1 MNEGEGQGVG
11 IDQRRRSDGATN
23 WYRRGVDDT
32 LDTLS
37 AQASGLSE
45 KDAERRREEYGPN
58 RLREQ
63 TTVSKWQVLLNQFTD
78 PLIYVLVGALGVTLA
93 IGKYADAIVVG
104 LVLAI
109 NATIG
114 FIQEYKAET
123 AVQSLMQMVSPTAVV
138 CRDGRRREIDAE
150 DVVPGDIVVLS
161 QGEVVPADARLIET
175 NGLRIDE
182 SALTG
187 ESVPADKETDPLG
200 EDNLAPADQRNM
212 AFMGTAIT
220 SGEGIGVV
228 VETGTGTQMGEIS
241 EQVEE
246 AGTTET
252 PLETRIDRLAK
263 WITVAILGVAVVA
276 FFVGLLIGRSV
287 SDMLLLAVALAVSA
301 IPAGLPVVVTV
312 ALAIGVNR
320 MARRQALIR
329 QLPAVDTLGS
339 CSVIV
344 SDKTGTLTRNR
355 MTVRA
360 LACGDDRIAFAD
372 DDGRLRLQR
381 EDDGEDPTAVDVE
394 KHRALHDTL
403 LVGALCNDASLGEEH
418 DGDEGDDER
427 ESGDPMEIALL
438 DGARR
443 AGMDPGELARRHP
456 ERDRVPFVTERRFMA
471 TIHDVPDGEGP
482 LVAVKGAPERIAQMC
497 DRRLTAAGDEVEAD
511 PDDLLRTS
519 EELAGDGLRVL
530 AMAIGRGERAAEEIR
545 GDEPHGLVFVGM
557 QGLLDPP
564 RDSATGAVDA
574 CHEAGIRVLMVTGDH
589 ASTAGAIGHQIHID
603 RPARFSGR
611 RPDGGDGDGDGDGN
625 RRPRVITGQ
634 EIAEFDDDELDRHLR
649 EVEIYSRVAPGQKMR
664 IVDRLEETGEVVAV
678 TGDGVNDAPALQ
690 SAHIGAAMGSGTD
703 VAKEASDMVITD
715 DDFASVYAAVEEGRT
730 AFRNI
735 RMATFFL
742 LSTGAAEVLIILT
755 ALSLDWPLPL
765 VPAQILWLNVVTN
778 GIADVA
784 LAFEPGE
791 KELYERPPR
800 PRDEGIL
807 DQRLLERLVIVGV
820 WLAAGSL
827 AVFYWQWGIA
837 DADLIDARTATLTT
851 LVLFQKV
858 HVFNSRSEDVSIFRK
873 SLLANKVLLAGV
885 AGSLTVHIAAM
896 YWGPTQDL
904 LDLEP
909 MALDAWLVAIGVAL
923 TAIVVNEAHKR
934 FRPRSEAQRGRKPN
948 GEDPTDHPDRD
959 DARPVAHS
967 A

>member
-1 MNEGEGQGVG
+1 MSSARTNAAGETGAEV
-11 IDQRRRSDGATN
+11 DPRRTDGATD
-23 WYRRGVDDT
+23 WYRCAVDET
-32 LDTLS
+32 LDALS
-37 AQASGLSE
+37 TEPAGLSDGE
-45 KDAERRREEYGPN
+45 ADRRREEYGPN

-78 PLIYVLVGALGVTLA
+78 PLIYVLIGALVVTLA

-114 FIQEYKAET
+114 FIQEYQAET

-138 CRDGRRREIDAE
+138 CREGRRREIDAE
-150 DVVPGDIVVLS
+150 DVVPGDIVVLA
-161 QGEVVPADARLIET
+161 QGEVVPADTRLIET
-175 NGLRIDE
+175 KGLRIDE

-187 ESVPADKETDPLG
+187 ESVPADKGTDPLE

-252 PLETRIDRLAK
+252 PLEARIDRLAK
-263 WITVAILGVAVVA
+263 WITVAILGVATVA

-329 QLPAVDTLGS
+329 HLPAVDTLGS

-360 LACGDDRIAFAD
+360 LACGDDRVAFAD
-372 DDGRLRLQR
+372 DDDPPRLRCVG
-381 EDDGEDPTAVDVE
+381 DGDGDGDGEDRAAVDVHE
-394 KHRALHDTL
+394 HRALHDTL
-403 LVGALCNDASLGEEH
+403 LVGVLCNDASLGEEH
-418 DGDEGDDER
+418 EGDGDEG
-427 ESGDPMEIALL
+427 SGDPMEIALL

-443 AGMDPGELARRHP
+443 AGLDPGELARRHP

-471 TIHDVPDGEGP
+471 TIHDVADGKGP
-482 LVAVKGAPERIAQMC
+482 LVAVKGAPERLAQMC
-497 DRRLTAAGDEVEAD
+497 DRRLTADGDEEDVD
-511 PDDLLRTS
+511 TDDLLRTS
-519 EELAGDGLRVL
+519 DELASDGLRVL
-530 AMAIGRGERAAEEIR
+530 AMAVGRGERAAEEIR

-564 RDSATGAVDA
+564 RDSAVGAVDA

-611 RPDGGDGDGDGDGN
+611 QPDENAGEDDGS

-703 VAKEASDMVITD
+703 VAKDASDMVITD

-742 LSTGAAEVLIILT
+742 LSTGVAEVLIILT
-755 ALSLDWPLPL
+755 ALALDWPLPCS
-765 VPAQILWLNVVTN
+765 
-778 GIADVA
+778 
-784 LAFEPGE
+784 
-791 KELYERPPR
+791 PR
-800 PRDEGIL
+800 
-807 DQRLLERLVIVGV
+807 
-820 WLAAGSL
+820 
-827 AVFYWQWGIA
+827 
-837 DADLIDARTATLTT
+837 
-851 LVLFQKV
+851 
-858 HVFNSRSEDVSIFRK
+858 RSC
-873 SLLANKVLLAGV
+873 G
-885 AGSLTVHIAAM
+885 
-896 YWGPTQDL
+896 
-904 LDLEP
+904 
-909 MALDAWLVAIGVAL
+909 
-923 TAIVVNEAHKR
+923 
-934 FRPRSEAQRGRKPN
+934 
-948 GEDPTDHPDRD
+948 
-959 DARPVAHS
+959 
-967 A
+967 

>member
-1 MNEGEGQGVG
+1 MNDGEGKGVG
-11 IDQRRRSDGATN
+11 IDQRRQSDGATD
-23 WYRRGVDDT
+23 WYRRGVDET
-32 LDTLS
+32 LDALS
-37 AQASGLSE
+37 TEPAGLSDGE
-45 KDAERRREEYGPN
+45 AERRREEYGPN

-78 PLIYVLVGALGVTLA
+78 PLIYVLVGALVVTLA

-114 FIQEYKAET
+114 FIQEYRAET

-150 DVVPGDIVVLS
+150 DVVPGDIVVLA

-187 ESVPADKETDPLG
+187 ESIPADKATDPLD
-200 EDNLAPADQRNM
+200 EDNLAPADQRNIV
-212 AFMGTAIT
+212 FMGTAIT
-220 SGEGIGVV
+220 SGEGVGVV

-252 PLETRIDRLAK
+252 PLEARIDRLAK

-355 MTVRA
+355 MTVQA
-360 LACGDDRIAFAD
+360 LACGDDRIAFTD
-372 DDGRLRLQR
+372 EGRPRLRRENDDG
-381 EDDGEDPTAVDVE
+381 DDPTDVDVHE
-394 KHRALHDTL
+394 HRALHDTL
-403 LVGALCNDASLGEEH
+403 LVGALCNDASLGDEDESDENGGGDAD
-418 DGDEGDDER
+418 DGGG

-482 LVAVKGAPERIAQMC
+482 LVAVKGAPERIAEMC
-497 DRRLTAAGDEVEAD
+497 DRRLTADGEEEPVDA
-511 PDDLLRTS
+511 DDLLRTS
-519 EELAGDGLRVL
+519 EDLAVDGLRVL
-530 AMAIGRGERAAEEIR
+530 AMAIGRGERAADEIR
-545 GDEPHGLVFVGM
+545 GDDPHGLVFVGM

-564 RDSATGAVDA
+564 RDSAVGAVDA
-574 CHEAGIRVLMVTGDH
+574 CHDAGIRVLMVTGDH
-589 ASTAGAIGHQIHID
+589 AATAAAIGHQIHID
-603 RPARFSGR
+603 RPARFSGGR
-611 RPDGGDGDGDGDGN
+611 ADETAGEDDGS

-755 ALSLDWPLPL
+755 ALLLDWPLPL
-765 VPAQILWLNVVTN
+765 IPAQILWLNVVTN

-791 KELYERPPR
+791 KELYEQPPR

-827 AVFYWQWGIA
+827 AVFYWQWHVI
-837 DADLIDARTATLTT
+837 DADLVDARTATLTA
-851 LVLFQKV
+851 LVLFQMV

-885 AGSLTVHIAAM
+885 AGSLAVHIAAM
-896 YWGPTQDL
+896 YWSPTQDL

-923 TAIVVNEAHKR
+923 TAIIVNEAHKR
-934 FRPRSEAQRGRKPN
+934 FRPRSEEQRVRKPN
-948 GEDPTDHPDRD
+948 RD
-959 DARPVAHS
+959 GHAGAPS
-967 A
+967 SQSS